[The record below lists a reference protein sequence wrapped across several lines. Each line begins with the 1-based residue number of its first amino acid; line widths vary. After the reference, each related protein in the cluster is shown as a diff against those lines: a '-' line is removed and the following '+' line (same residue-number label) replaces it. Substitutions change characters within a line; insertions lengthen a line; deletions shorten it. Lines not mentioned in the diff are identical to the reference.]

1 MDMYRRGISF
11 EKIRDICKSFKF
23 IQYEFTGQKKNKEIL
38 KFYAENYIDIF
49 INLST
54 TEGLPVSIMEAM
66 SYGIPVIATNVG
78 GTSEIVDNESGI
90 LIDIDFT
97 NELLCDI
104 ICKIN
109 FMDQSK
115 KDEMRKK
122 ALNKWKYEFQAE
134 KNYTEFYNRIKQ
146 LQ

>member
-1 MDMYRRGISF
+1 MD
-11 EKIRDICKSFKF
+11 
-23 IQYEFTGQKKNKEIL
+23 
-38 KFYAENYIDIF
+38 YIDIF